1 MEAQE
6 LEKALNELIA
16 KSQERGGHVY
26 IVDKLQNTFALKLT
40 EPIKINFYEGYKG
53 EKNGS

>member
-1 MEAQE
+1 MDAKE

-16 KSQERGGHVY
+16 KSQEHGGHVY

-40 EPIKINFYEGYKG
+40 EPVKINYYGGYK
-53 EKNGS
+53 EEV

>member
-16 KSQERGGHVY
+16 KSQENGGHVY
-26 IVDKLQNTFALKLT
+26 IVDKRQNTFALKLT
-40 EPIKINFYEGYKG
+40 EPVKINYYGGY
-53 EKNGS
+53 NAD

>member
-16 KSQERGGHVY
+16 KSQEYGGHVY

-40 EPIKINFYEGYKG
+40 EPVKINYYGGYIPD
-53 EKNGS
+53 ERS